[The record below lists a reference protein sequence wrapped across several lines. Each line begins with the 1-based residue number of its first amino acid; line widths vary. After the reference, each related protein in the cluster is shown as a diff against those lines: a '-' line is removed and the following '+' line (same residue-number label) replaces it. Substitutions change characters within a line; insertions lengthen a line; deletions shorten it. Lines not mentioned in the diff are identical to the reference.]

1 MISHTTTQICTTA
14 PHSASSSE
22 SNTNRTHEALAPLE
36 ELATHMQHVQTV
48 VIDSPRVHELAY
60 EILHDH
66 YHLIDESGSTALVT
80 TLAELLHNLSEPRQ
94 DAQPQP
100 AKTPDAISRNAGES
114 AGRRLEDTPQP
125 STHLIRSNPHLGDP
139 DTSEEELRWESKAA
153 NELIAAWESRNIPK
167 RQQWHMVNFM
177 TQGFLEPWADA
188 NVPTFIGIPGRLEAW
203 FEYSAATDLRP
214 WLDDAMQAA
223 VVRWLN
229 DNNIRSETLG
239 LLPAMIQSSLGVTQ
253 IDSILDSDIP
263 LHQLNIAFGPS
274 AATPIHIKYG
284 LLRHDTLY
292 EWLNG
297 SPEQQ
302 GLELLL
308 ELEPTNLSPLRQT
321 AADTRDQLYR
331 LIHISNA
338 ARAAMHGRAEY
349 AGYAKRFKELVE
361 NWRAAVSILNELLQ
375 PSLETDATAEPAR
388 IARCLSNLCGRSNS
402 RGRHLDALLATARLR
417 A

>member
-1 MISHTTTQICTTA
+1 
-14 PHSASSSE
+14 
-22 SNTNRTHEALAPLE
+22 
-36 ELATHMQHVQTV
+36 MQHVQTV

-66 YHLIDESGSTALVT
+66 HHLIDESGGTALVT
-80 TLAELLHNLSEPRQ
+80 TLAELLHNLSEPHQ
-94 DAQPQP
+94 DAPLQP
-100 AKTPDAISRNAGES
+100 AKTPDAISRNAAES
-114 AGRRLEDTPQP
+114 AGQRPRDTPQS
-125 STHLIRSNPHLGDP
+125 STHLIGPSPHLGDP
-139 DTSEEELRWESKAA
+139 DTNEEELRWESKAA

-177 TQGFLEPWADA
+177 TQGFHEPWVDA
-188 NVPTFIGIPGRLEAW
+188 HVPTFIGIPGRLEAW
-203 FEYSAATDLRP
+203 FEYSDQTDLRP
-214 WLDDAMQAA
+214 WLDDAMKAA

-229 DNNIRSETLG
+229 DSDIQSETLG
-239 LLPAMIQSSLGVTQ
+239 LLPAMIRSSLGVAQ
-253 IDSILDSDIP
+253 IDSILNSDIP

-274 AATPIHIKYG
+274 AATPNHIRYG

-297 SPEQQ
+297 SREQA
-302 GLELLL
+302 GLEMLL

-321 AADTRDQLYR
+321 AADTRDRLYR

-338 ARAAMHGRAEY
+338 ARSAMHGRAEY
-349 AGYAKRFKELVE
+349 AGYAKRLKELVE
-361 NWRAAVSILNELLQ
+361 NWRAAVSVLNELLQ
-375 PSLETDATAEPAR
+375 PSLETDATADPAR

-402 RGRHLDALLATARLR
+402 QGRHLDALLATAKLR